1 MSFAIGSSL
10 VLNGIAGIIAPVPK
24 TPEMDSDPRE
34 NFNFSGVQNTSRSG
48 VVVPVIYGEVVTRQ
62 YHDFSWPKHRGG
74 LIWLTSLLLV
84 RGGGGGKGGG
94 GGGGSADVTPDSL
107 DSRQIARVVDL
118 LCEGEIEGFPSGKEF
133 NGQLYNRDTAEYNFG
148 ALKDVFF
155 DNTQVVRQG
164 ADPSNQQ
171 PTDYNF
177 DVTTDAVYEFRYG
190 QQDQSVLTNLDV
202 LNQATFSV
210 NTKVA

>member
-1 MSFAIGSSL
+1 MADKL
-10 VLNGIAGIIAPVPK
+10 IAGA
-24 TPEMDSDPRE
+24 
-34 NFNFSGVQNTSRSG
+34 
-48 VVVPVIYGEVVTRQ
+48 
-62 YHDFSWPKHRGG
+62 
-74 LIWLTSLLLV
+74 
-84 RGGGGGKGGG
+84 GGGGGKGGG
-94 GGGGSADVTPDSL
+94 GGGGSADVTPGSL

-210 NTKVA
+210 NTKVLKDTPVTRTITDTDTTEIRVTVGTP

>member
-1 MSFAIGSSL
+1 MLISGLL
-10 VLNGIAGIIAPVPK
+10 VQVVAVKAA
-24 TPEMDSDPRE
+24 
-34 NFNFSGVQNTSRSG
+34 
-48 VVVPVIYGEVVTRQ
+48 VVVVLPT
-62 YHDFSWPKHRGG
+62 
-74 LIWLTSLLLV
+74 L
-84 RGGGGGKGGG
+84 
-94 GGGGSADVTPDSL
+94 PDNL

-190 QQDQSVLTNLDV
+190 QQDQSVLTNLDILNQSNIFCKHKVV
-202 LNQATFSV
+202 LNTSYA
-210 NTKVA
+210 NNYRHGHY